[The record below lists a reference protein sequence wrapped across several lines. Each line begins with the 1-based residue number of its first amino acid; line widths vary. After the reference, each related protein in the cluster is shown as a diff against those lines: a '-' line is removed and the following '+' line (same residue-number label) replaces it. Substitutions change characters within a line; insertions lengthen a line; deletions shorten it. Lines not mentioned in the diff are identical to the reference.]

1 MSAAGE
7 ILTLRVAE
15 ITVPKDRF
23 RALKIDQA
31 RAIGAAIA
39 ADGQYEPIAVTRL
52 PGRSDYQL
60 VDGWHRLE
68 GSRFSGLDMIEAR
81 LVSYDPEARVRRE
94 VLSSIARAAED
105 VFDRAA
111 AIDALAR
118 LAREEA
124 GLPAAGDL
132 RRAGELRAVKV
143 IQDEAEG
150 QLQSIANTLRWDLKL
165 AEQLGVGSRN
175 IRNLA
180 VIHERIPAELKDQ
193 LRALGQA
200 EKLVPLL
207 KFAALHPDEMRRL
220 IYWLKASDEPDLAEG
235 LAWLAGPSPASPVEK
250 AQNAV
255 FRKAGSWSPRERAS
269 FFEQWNAAYHPD
281 GRARAQAKMARE
293 G

>member
-23 RALKIDQA
+23 RALKVDQA
-31 RAIGAAIA
+31 RAIGAAIL
-39 ADGQYEPIAVTRL
+39 ADGQYDPIAVTRL
-52 PGRSDYQL
+52 PGHSDYQL

-68 GSRFSGLDMIEAR
+68 GCRFAGLDTIEAR
-81 LVSYDPEARVRRE
+81 LVSYEPKARIWRE
-94 VLSSIARAAED
+94 VLSGIARASED

-132 RRAGELRAVKV
+132 RRSGELRALKV
-143 IQDEAEG
+143 IQDEADG
-150 QLQSIANTLRWDLKL
+150 QIAIIANSLRWDLKL
-165 AEQLGVGSRN
+165 AEQLGVGARN

-180 VIHERIPAELKDQ
+180 VIHERIPAKMKDQ
-193 LRALGQA
+193 LRKLGQA

-207 KFAALHPDEMRRL
+207 KFAALLPYDMERL
-220 IYWLKASDEPDLAEG
+220 LHWLKTADEPDLAEG

-250 AQNAV
+250 QQNAL
-255 FRKAGSWSPRERAS
+255 FGKAAKWSPRERAS
-269 FFEQWNAAYHPD
+269 FFAQWTSAYHPD
-281 GRARAQAKMARE
+281 GRAIAANKGRADA
-293 G
+293 